1 PSRPSRTRRR
11 WWRRSA
17 RIASRPRPCS
27 TGCRRKPSSRDGIPG
42 WPGARIDRITRMLG
56 TSQGFGEH
64 GAFTVSVSADPR
76 LGETVH
82 EVTRKAAEMTGC
94 SAASAVVRAVGD
106 VDLAYRPLLS
116 ALVVEIRAGRTGNGV
131 SLHQALGRDVFQR
144 V

>member
-1 PSRPSRTRRR
+1 
-11 WWRRSA
+11 
-17 RIASRPRPCS
+17 
-27 TGCRRKPSSRDGIPG
+27 
-42 WPGARIDRITRMLG
+42 MLG

-94 SAASAVVRAVGD
+94 SAADAASLADAASAVVRAVGD

-144 V
+144 VKALVPAAELQGAGADECCVLTCPRADDLR